1 MRGTGA
7 KLKEVPGECL
17 ENVVLAGPFDPATIA
32 LSMEGDAAGELSA
45 SGGSPSLD
53 TCSRFSEIEGETSY
67 ESETMSAA
75 RLDFCGDIVLAGH
88 FAPAD
93 LAPLLGDESGAV
105 LSRYNGP
112 PGIPI
117 HDLAR
122 GFSRLGVRSTV
133 IGGMRNGP
141 DLHLKSYPL
150 SAALYNRRNGA
161 AFVLDGWSRERRTI
175 LKLLQ
180 AIQPSIVHAHWTLES
195 ARAVAD
201 WDGPKVLTVH
211 DAAYECARLGWS
223 WDPRSVAFTLRH
235 LANTSAVLSRFRHVV
250 AVSPFVETYLRL
262 RHHFRGEIRV
272 IPNAIPPLAPTVRIP
287 ESFPKTH
294 SLTFGCYGGPGR
306 LKNVGTAIEAF
317 LRIGKDLPTSRLLV
331 FGTGWEQI
339 KNRYSGSRIEF
350 RGLLSHQD
358 FLTYLASEVDI
369 WVHPSRIE
377 AHPITICEAI
387 QAGCPVIAG
396 RCSGGV
402 AWTLDYGRAGVL
414 VDIENPDDIAAAMLS
429 LVQDR
434 QRANSLVSYGRQMI
448 QERFSPER
456 VIDMHLRFYEEVI
469 DQWKP
474 CSKN

>member
-1 MRGTGA
+1 MRGKGA

-17 ENVVLAGPFDPATIA
+17 ENVVLAGPFDPATLA

-45 SGGSPSLD
+45 TGGSPSLD
-53 TCSRFSEIEGETSY
+53 ACSRFSEIEGETSY
-67 ESETMSAA
+67 ESETMSKPPV
-75 RLDFCGDIVLAGH
+75 DFQGDIVLAGCYD
-88 FAPAD
+88 PAA
-93 LAPLLGDESGAV
+93 LAPLVGGESGIA
-105 LSRYNGP
+105 LSRYHGP
-112 PGIPI
+112 PGVPI

-161 AFVLDGWSRERRTI
+161 AFVLDGLSRERRTI

-180 AIQPSIVHAHWTLES
+180 AIQPSIVHAHWTMEA

-211 DAAYECARLGWS
+211 DAAYEYARLGWS
-223 WDPRSVAFTLRH
+223 WDPRSVAFTLRW
-235 LANTSAVLSRFRHVV
+235 LVNTSAVFKRFRHII
-250 AVSPFVETYLRL
+250 AISPYVETYLRA
-262 RHHFRGEIRV
+262 RHGFRGEIRV
-272 IPNAIPPLAPTVRIP
+272 IPNAIPPLPDNVHVP
-287 ESFPKTH
+287 ETFPKTGCV
-294 SLTFGCYGGPGR
+294 TFGCYGSPGR
-306 LKNVGTAIEAF
+306 LKNIGAALTAF
-317 LRIGKDLPTSRLLV
+317 LRVHKELPNSRLLV
-331 FGTGWEQI
+331 YGTGWEA
-339 KNRYSGSRIEF
+339 KRFMYAHLPIEF
-350 RGLLSHQD
+350 RGGQPHSVLLHELGTQ
-358 FLTYLASEVDI
+358 VDI

-377 AHPITICEAI
+377 TQGIVICEAI

-396 RCSGGV
+396 RTSGAV
-402 AWTLDYGRAGVL
+402 PWTLDYGRAGIL

-429 LVQDR
+429 LVEDR